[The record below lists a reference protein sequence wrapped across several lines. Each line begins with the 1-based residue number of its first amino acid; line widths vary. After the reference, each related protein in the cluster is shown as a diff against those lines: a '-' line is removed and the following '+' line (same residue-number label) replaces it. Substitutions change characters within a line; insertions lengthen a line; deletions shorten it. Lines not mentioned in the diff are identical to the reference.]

1 MNGNA
6 VMKFGMADMHVGLA
20 GHAWQPHFQ
29 ILSALYPHVCAENF
43 SPFTFTFCHDD
54 FDHIC
59 HRKENILMDASSAKL
74 SLTLVRRSVYVS
86 KIRLPNLVA
95 QAPLP
100 RGQCIP
106 TTNLASNLLHRFIL
120 TLQVRTGSS
129 YGSTLFSITLNV
141 VAFSALPDT
150 DTLFFSQTG
159 TYPRTGKSVA
169 TGPSLSTS
177 LRQCTEAHCE
187 YR

>member
-1 MNGNA
+1 MLTAGQALGGALLSQRRLRLPVVKLVRHWRVKFFPHSGETKLQWEGKYMNGNA

-95 QAPLP
+95 
-100 RGQCIP
+100 
-106 TTNLASNLLHRFIL
+106 
-120 TLQVRTGSS
+120 
-129 YGSTLFSITLNV
+129 
-141 VAFSALPDT
+141 
-150 DTLFFSQTG
+150 
-159 TYPRTGKSVA
+159 
-169 TGPSLSTS
+169 
-177 LRQCTEAHCE
+177 
-187 YR
+187 